1 MTVINR
7 GSVFFCVAIS
17 FVADWW
23 NDRSPPATPVHGHR
37 GVRKAKAATKSKVT
51 AEPKPITPGSS
62 KASAGLADCRHFS
75 DLITQT
81 DLNLDPSAPQEIS
94 RATPT
99 MVFVTRGT
107 LFLELIC
114 IGCSYYD

>member
-23 NDRSPPATPVHGHR
+23 NDRSPPATPVRGRR

-62 KASAGLADCRHFS
+62 KASAG
-75 DLITQT
+75 
-81 DLNLDPSAPQEIS
+81 
-94 RATPT
+94 
-99 MVFVTRGT
+99 
-107 LFLELIC
+107 
-114 IGCSYYD
+114 